1 MPTFRVRSGRALAP
15 LVVVALAGCTT
26 APVRPT
32 PPVVEPTELLPLTS
46 LVSPVG
52 HEASAPAG
60 PLDLNGLISLARV
73 QNPDLAA
80 AAARITEAQGEV
92 VQAGLYPNPTV
103 GYMGNQINDGPG
115 TAGQQG
121 VFVNQDVVTGG
132 KLDVARAAA
141 THALTAADWQAV
153 SRWFETVAR
162 VRSAYY
168 ELLAARMILRE
179 SERIV
184 GQFEEGLRKAES
196 LARAG
201 TVLDYEVRRFRIELT
216 QARNRVGT
224 AHERLAAAERLL
236 ATAVG
241 VGQLPGPVAT
251 ADLPANLPAIEFD
264 QAVAAGQ
271 QGSYLREAAAL
282 TEQARAQVRL
292 AELQNV
298 PNLQLQT
305 AGMYDFAIKAPM
317 ANVQVG
323 VMLPLWNRN
332 EGSILAAQG
341 RVVQAQ
347 AGVGQARVRVRERL
361 TAAHQRYRNA
371 RRQMDLYEKQ
381 VLPDARTAL
390 EQVEKVYEARGE
402 RFFETLD
409 ARRVLAQARI
419 DYIQALGDAWQA
431 SSEIEAIVQSGR

>member
-1 MPTFRVRSGRALAP
+1 MPTAGARWKRALTVLA
-15 LVVVALAGCTT
+15 VSLAGCTT
-26 APVRPT
+26 APVRPAA
-32 PPVVEPTELLPLTS
+32 PVAEPTEVLPATP
-46 LVSPVG
+46 LVGPVSHESPV
-52 HEASAPAG
+52 PAG
-60 PLDLNGLISLARV
+60 PLDLTALISLARS

-103 GYMGNQINDGPG
+103 GYTGNEINQGPG

-132 KLDVARAAA
+132 KLDVARQAA
-141 THALTAADWQAV
+141 THGLTAADWQAV

-168 ELLAARMILRE
+168 ELLAARMVLRE

-216 QARNRVGT
+216 QARNRVGS
-224 AHERLAAAERLL
+224 ARERLAAAERLL

-241 VGQLPGPVAT
+241 VGRLPAPVVA
-251 ADLPANLPAIEFD
+251 ADLPINPPAIEFD
-264 QAVAAGQ
+264 PAAAASE

-282 TEQARAQVRL
+282 SEQAREQVRL

-298 PNLQLQT
+298 PNLQVQT
-305 AGMYDFAIKAPM
+305 AGAYDYASRAAI

-323 VMLPLWNRN
+323 VTLPVWNRN
-332 EGSILAAQG
+332 EGNILAAQG
-341 RVVQAQ
+341 RLVQAR
-347 AGVGQARVRVRERL
+347 AAVGQARVRVRERL
-361 TAAHQRYRNA
+361 TAAYQRYRNA
-371 RRQMDLYEKQ
+371 RRQVDLYEKQ
-381 VLPDARTAL
+381 ILPDARTAL
-390 EQVEKVYEARGE
+390 EQVERVYEARGE

-431 SSEIEAIVQSGR
+431 VSEIEALTQAGR